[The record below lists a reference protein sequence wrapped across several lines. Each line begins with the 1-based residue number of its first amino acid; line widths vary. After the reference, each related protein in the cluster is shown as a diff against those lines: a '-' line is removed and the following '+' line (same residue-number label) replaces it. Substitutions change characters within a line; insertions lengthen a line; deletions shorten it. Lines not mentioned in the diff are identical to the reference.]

1 MKTRAPFVLAA
12 LTTLVTLPLPADC
25 GCANAPCEQ
34 TTLQSA
40 IAREDLSGAFGSSL
54 APMEAVAPSGSMS
67 LDFNSATDGG
77 SELAAAFLLALFL
90 FPFVFAFS
98 RLVAYNDRLVLLRI
112 AMAESTP
119 RRQRPA
125 QAAGLRT
132 DSAPLLGA
140 GAPS

>member
-1 MKTRAPFVLAA
+1 
-12 LTTLVTLPLPADC
+12 
-25 GCANAPCEQ
+25 
-34 TTLQSA
+34 
-40 IAREDLSGAFGSSL
+40 
-54 APMEAVAPSGSMS
+54 MS